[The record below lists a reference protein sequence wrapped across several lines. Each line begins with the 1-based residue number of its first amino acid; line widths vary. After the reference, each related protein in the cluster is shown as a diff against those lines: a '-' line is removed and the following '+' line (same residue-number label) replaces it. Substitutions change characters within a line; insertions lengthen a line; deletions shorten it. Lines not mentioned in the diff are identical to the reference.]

1 MQYQFVAC
9 TVLMTCLGI
18 AFAAPESPDEKRS
31 GHAAQVPAETEHAFC
46 DEGLLFRDR
55 FEVSSQLP
63 EPTQFPAYLQLRR
76 DVIINADLW
85 DDELKILSAGYGFEG
100 IQGVPGLSTGNLQAA
115 IDAGAGVNLDWA
127 QLDPLPPMRNLT
139 SAASVLGIG
148 IVGFGGY
155 VCLADAMPIVFSWPI
170 LPSSVSPEAIAITLN
185 TGQVVTPEVAAL
197 NPNYDH
203 NERHVIVVFGHFGNR
218 IPPGNAGT
226 VHPVQVDIVAAEREL
241 MAVGPDGP
249 VSMVGLSSPSTN
261 PYEVGPSLVGAKLT
275 HFSPVGDFPPP
286 ALAGSF
292 PNDAYSHFGADAQ
305 YRLRLFTSGG
315 FSPDGVSGLLPD
327 DFPRF
332 FRLHALDAASN
343 PVLIDEE
350 GVSYDLGAGTLTV
363 VGLTEVGV
371 PVEGAAD
378 RAYYIED
385 HDNYFDIVLKG
396 DESAMAR
403 LTHVEIPTSA
413 VTGYFDIYNPGGPG
427 RTPDPDTTYTRPS
440 APQMQEIHISL
451 DDLRTV
457 SFAEQ
462 DLYAYDQDDDMP
474 VVFRLRPTDGPDR
487 FTSSS
492 ITARQWIDQE
502 GLTYVGIDFPNE
514 MVRPAV
520 FEVRVFVREDGSD
533 RIYTLDTAEQ
543 AALSEP
549 DSGWV
554 DGGAVFGAFAAEQS
568 GAVPVHRFFDPV
580 SERHLFTPEAS
591 EGAGMDALGIAWY
604 AAMLRPDE

>member
-1 MQYQFVAC
+1 MNYHIVAC
-9 TVLMTCLGI
+9 MVLLACLGM
-18 AFAAPESPDEKRS
+18 AFAAPGLTNEKS
-31 GHAAQVPAETEHAFC
+31 EGDAAQMPLSTEYVC
-46 DEGLLFRDR
+46 NGDLLFRDR
-55 FEVSSQLP
+55 FQISSLLP
-63 EPTQFPAYLQLRR
+63 DASQFPAYLQLRR

-100 IQGVPGLSTGNLQAA
+100 IQGVPGLSAGNLQAA

-155 VCLADAMPIVFSWPI
+155 VCLADAMPIVFSWPV
-170 LPSSVSPEAIAITLN
+170 LPSSVSPESIAITLN

-197 NPNYDH
+197 NPNYDY

-218 IPPGNAGT
+218 IPPGEPGS
-226 VHPVQVDIVAAEREL
+226 VHPIQVEIVSAEREL
-241 MAVGPDGP
+241 MAVGPEGP
-249 VSMVGLSSPSTN
+249 VSMVGLSSPSSN

-275 HFSPVGDFPPP
+275 RFSPVGDFPPP

-292 PNDAYSHFGADAQ
+292 PNDAYSHFGEDAQ

-332 FRLHALDAASN
+332 FRLHALDSTGN
-343 PVLIDEE
+343 PVMIDEE
-350 GVSYDLGAGTLTV
+350 GVTYNLGDGILKV
-363 VGLTEVGV
+363 VGLAEVGE
-371 PVEGAAD
+371 PVDGPAD
-378 RAYYIED
+378 RAYYLED

-396 DESAMAR
+396 DESALAR

-413 VTGYFDIYNPGGPG
+413 VEGYFDIYNPGGPG
-427 RTPDPDTTYTRPS
+427 RTPDPNTTYTQPS
-440 APQMQEIHISL
+440 AHQMQDIDVSL

-457 SFAEQ
+457 NFAEQ
-462 DLYAYDQDDDMP
+462 DLYAYDEDDDMP

-492 ITARQWIDQE
+492 ITARQWIDE
-502 GLTYVGIDFPNE
+502 DALDYVRIDFANE
-514 MVRPAV
+514 MLRPAV

-533 RIYTLDTAEQ
+533 RIYTLDAEEQ
-543 AALSEP
+543 EQLSEP
-549 DSGWV
+549 GSGWV
-554 DGGAVFGAFAAEQS
+554 DNGPVFGAFANEQL
-568 GAVPVHRFFDPV
+568 GAVPVHRFYDQV
-580 SERHLFTPEAS
+580 TERHLFTPDVT
-591 EGAGMDALGIAWY
+591 EGAGMDAIGIAWY
-604 AAMLRPDE
+604 AGLLSP

>member
-1 MQYQFVAC
+1 MQYRNVAC
-9 TVLMTCLGI
+9 TVLLACLGM
-18 AFAAPESPDEKRS
+18 ALASPVYPDRESEGASARS
-31 GHAAQVPAETEHAFC
+31 SSWLTHGCHG
-46 DEGLLFRDR
+46 DLLFRDR
-55 FEVSSQLP
+55 FEMASQLP
-63 EPTQFPAYLQLRR
+63 DAKQFPAYLQLRR

-100 IQGVPGLSTGNLQAA
+100 ITGVPGLSGGNLQLA
-115 IDAGAGVNLDWA
+115 IAAGAGVNLDWA
-127 QLDPLPPMRNLT
+127 QLDPQPPLRNLT
-139 SAASVLGIG
+139 SGSSVFGIVL
-148 IVGFGGY
+148 VGFGGY
-155 VCLADAMPIVFSWPI
+155 VCLADAMPIVFSWPV

-197 NPNYDH
+197 NPNYDY

-218 IPPGNAGT
+218 IPPGEPGS
-226 VHPVQVDIVAAEREL
+226 VHPVLVEIVAAETEL
-241 MAVGPDGP
+241 MAVGPEGP
-249 VSMVGLSSPSTN
+249 VSMVGLSSPSSN

-275 HFSPVGDFPPP
+275 RFSPVGDFPPP

-292 PNDAYSHFGADAQ
+292 PNDAYSHFGEDAQ

-332 FRLHALDAASN
+332 FRLHATHTSGS
-343 PVLIDEE
+343 PVLVDQE
-350 GVSYDLGAGTLTV
+350 GVTYDLGDGILEV
-363 VGLTEVGV
+363 VGLAEVGE
-371 PVEGAAD
+371 PVDEPAD
-378 RAYYIED
+378 RAYYVED

-413 VTGYFDIYNPGGPG
+413 VAGYFDIYNPGGPG
-427 RTPDPDTTYTRPS
+427 RTPDPDTTYTEPS
-440 APQMQEIHISL
+440 APQMQAIQVSL

-462 DLYAYDQDDDMP
+462 DLYAYDEDDDMP
-474 VVFRLRPTDGPDR
+474 VVFRLRPANGPDR

-492 ITARQWIDQE
+492 ITARQWINE
-502 GLTYVGIDFPNE
+502 EALAYVGIDFPNE
-514 MVRPAV
+514 MSRPAV

-533 RIYTLDTAEQ
+533 RIYTLDAAEQ
-543 AALSEP
+543 DLLSQP

-554 DGGAVFGAFAAEQS
+554 DGGPVFGAFAIEQL
-568 GAVPVHRFFDPV
+568 GAAPVFRFYDP
-580 SERHLFTPEAS
+580 STERHLFTPDAS
-591 EGAGMDALGIAWY
+591 EGAGMDSLGSAWY
-604 AAMLRPDE
+604 AAPLRQ